1 MQAHACVQKPHELH
15 KKRGFKWIYFEI
27 PLIVRFLKD
36 FAEMFFVLFY

>member
-1 MQAHACVQKPHELH
+1 MPVYKNLMNLH